1 MTNIERKLVVA
12 VSDMQAPPECVSRR
26 MLAFAGAAMA
36 MGVAGVIGWKLHRQP
51 APSTVAAAGP
61 DATFKMTSRADS
73 AIAVTRSPG
82 KTEIALAHGSVDLD
96 VKHDPSRL
104 LVIHAGDTDI
114 EDVGT
119 KFSVLFDGKN
129 HVEVRVIEGEVKV
142 ARDGKEFAITASNGW
157 TTETGTITL
166 AQLDA
171 ASVDVVASGDVAANG
186 AGDTTNNGANSGE
199 SHGAD
204 VRGADLRGSDAPRQ
218 RCGAVA
224 MRSARVRDPV
234 REARA
239 ASTRSTSQTSGRRSS
254 LSR

>member
-1 MTNIERKLVVA
+1 MKLQGRIPVEPLDDERLTNIERKLVVA
-12 VSDMQAPPECVSRR
+12 VSDMQAPPERVSRR

-36 MGVAGVIGWKLHRQP
+36 VAVAGVVGWKLHRPP
-51 APSTVAAAGP
+51 AATTVGTGP

-129 HVEVRVIEGEVKV
+129 HVEVRVIEGE
-142 ARDGKEFAITASNGW
+142 
-157 TTETGTITL
+157 
-166 AQLDA
+166 
-171 ASVDVVASGDVAANG
+171 
-186 AGDTTNNGANSGE
+186 
-199 SHGAD
+199 
-204 VRGADLRGSDAPRQ
+204 
-218 RCGAVA
+218 
-224 MRSARVRDPV
+224 
-234 REARA
+234 
-239 ASTRSTSQTSGRRSS
+239 
-254 LSR
+254 